1 MDAKQTWRS
10 SAWKGGRHMGVR
22 SRMVRRRFG
31 RCGGCPAGGDRAK
44 PQITYTVR
52 MVEAQGVEWR
62 ESVFSRLKPVT
73 HQGAATVWT
82 VPRDAATQLLE
93 SFSKCPDAKILQAPK
108 VTSSS
113 GVPTIIQCRRN
124 RPVVTQASW
133 DGRDPAG
140 ENPPEHVRVG
150 WHTTMVGRKLDQG
163 ILVQVVFEDTVIRAV
178 HHVKVDRAT
187 AHQMRRPPSSARVKS
202 APIPRRP
209 PD

>member
-1 MDAKQTWRS
+1 M
-10 SAWKGGRHMGVR
+10 GGALGWFVVALAGVAAAP
-22 SRMVRRRFG
+22 
-31 RCGGCPAGGDRAK
+31 PAERAK

-93 SFSKCPDAKILQAPK
+93 SFSKSPDAKILQAPK

-150 WHTTMVGRKLDQG
+150 WHTTMVGASS
-163 ILVQVVFEDTVIRAV
+163 IRGSWF
-178 HHVKVDRAT
+178 RL
-187 AHQMRRPPSSARVKS
+187 SSRTQ
-202 APIPRRP
+202 
-209 PD
+209 